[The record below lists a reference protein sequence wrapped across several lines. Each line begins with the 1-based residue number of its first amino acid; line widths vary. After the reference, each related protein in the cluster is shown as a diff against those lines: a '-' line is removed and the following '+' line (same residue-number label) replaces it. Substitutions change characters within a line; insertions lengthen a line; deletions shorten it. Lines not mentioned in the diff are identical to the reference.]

1 MSYYYDH
8 HPHNH
13 GLDKEQMAEKESRMG
28 SIISQFLK
36 NEISIFEMKQRLN
49 ILEKDEM
56 DIV

>member
-1 MSYYYDH
+1 
-8 HPHNH
+8 
-13 GLDKEQMAEKESRMG
+13 MAEKESGMR